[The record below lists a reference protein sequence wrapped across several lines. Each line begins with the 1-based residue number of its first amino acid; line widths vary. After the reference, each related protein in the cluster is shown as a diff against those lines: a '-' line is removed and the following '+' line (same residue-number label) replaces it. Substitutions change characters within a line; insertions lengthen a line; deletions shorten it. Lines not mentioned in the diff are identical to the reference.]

1 MKRKNRKNRGKGVKS
16 GLEDENS
23 KSLKIDE
30 NHIEYR
36 EKYGDHRDRAI
47 WGSKR
52 PGTPLESFKIKI
64 WPDTSRGSRGRHF
77 CRGKTLLLRHLLL
90 FLTRSSFN
98 QNIAFA
104 IYKCYPL
111 YLDLSTGASP

>member
-36 EKYGDHRDRAI
+36 EKYGDYNNIAI
-47 WGSKR
+47 LGSEG
-52 PGTPLESFKIKI
+52 PGIPLEII
-64 WPDTSRGSRGRHF
+64 
-77 CRGKTLLLRHLLL
+77 
-90 FLTRSSFN
+90 
-98 QNIAFA
+98 
-104 IYKCYPL
+104 
-111 YLDLSTGASP
+111 